1 MVFQDILKELLLE
14 LGEEIE
20 QLIGVGIFFNQTIQT
35 IQTTSNFSNHIKQN
49 KQMKHTLDS
58 AISNMPVKGFLDLSE
73 FQIPQSEDLV
83 KAILELK
90 KEKNAVIL
98 AHYYQ
103 PGEIQDIADYLG
115 DSLQLARA
123 AKDTDADMIAFCG
136 VHFMAEAAKI
146 LNPTKKV
153 VLPDLLAGCSLAD
166 GCSGEGLRKMRE
178 KHPNALIATY
188 INCNAETKA
197 ESDIIVTSSNAET
210 IINALPEDKPII
222 FAPDKNLGRY
232 LEKKTGR
239 NMILWNG
246 SCIVHEAFSM
256 ERIAKQLA
264 ENPDAKLIAH
274 PESETAVLDLAHF
287 IGSTSALLDYV
298 QKDDCQKFIVA
309 TEEGILHEM
318 KKRAPEKE
326 LIPAL
331 VYDESCNCSEC
342 FFMKRNTLEKL
353 YLCMKYELP
362 EITMDEELRVKALKP
377 IEAMLELS
385 KTIK

>member
-1 MVFQDILKELLLE
+1 
-14 LGEEIE
+14 
-20 QLIGVGIFFNQTIQT
+20 
-35 IQTTSNFSNHIKQN
+35 
-49 KQMKHTLDS
+49 MKHTLDT
-58 AISNMPVKGFLDLSE
+58 AISNMPIKGFLDLKE
-73 FQIPQSEDLV
+73 FMIPQGEDLV
-83 KAILELK
+83 QAILDLK

-103 PGEIQDIADYLG
+103 PAEIQDIADYLG

-166 GCSGEGLRKMRE
+166 GCSGEGLRAMRE

-210 IINALPEDKPII
+210 IINALPEDRPII

-362 EITMDEELRVKALKP
+362 EIIMNEELRLKALKP
-377 IEAMLELS
+377 IEAMLDLS

>member
-1 MVFQDILKELLLE
+1 MEQALDIAKNNL
-14 LGEEIE
+14 
-20 QLIGVGIFFNQTIQT
+20 
-35 IQTTSNFSNHIKQN
+35 
-49 KQMKHTLDS
+49 
-58 AISNMPVKGFLDLSE
+58 PVKGFLDLKDI
-73 FQIPQSEDLV
+73 QIPQGQDLID
-83 KAILELK
+83 AILKLK

-153 VLPDLLAGCSLAD
+153 VLPDTLAGCSLAD

-178 KHPNALIATY
+178 QHPGALVATY

-210 IINALPEDKPII
+210 IINALPKDQPII

-232 LEKKTGR
+232 LIKKTGR
-239 NMILWNG
+239 DMILWDG

-274 PESETAVLDLAHF
+274 PESETPVLELAHF
-287 IGSTSALLDYV
+287 IGSTSALLNYV
-298 QKDDCQKFIVA
+298 EKDDCQKFIIA

-318 KKRAPEKE
+318 KKRAPHKE

-331 VYDESCNCSEC
+331 VFDESCNCSEC

-362 EITMDEELRVKALKP
+362 EITMDEELRLKALKP

-385 KTIK
+385 KMIK

>member
-1 MVFQDILKELLLE
+1 MSTETLDKAKANLPVRGFLNIEDIKIPQ
-14 LGEEIE
+14 GEE
-20 QLIGVGIFFNQTIQT
+20 L
-35 IQTTSNFSNHIKQN
+35 KQ
-49 KQMKHTLDS
+49 
-58 AISNMPVKGFLDLSE
+58 
-73 FQIPQSEDLV
+73 
-83 KAILELK
+83 AILDLK

-103 PGEIQDIADYLG
+103 PADIQDIADFLG
-115 DSLQLARA
+115 DSLQLARQ

-153 VLPDLLAGCSLAD
+153 VLPDTQAGCSLAD

-178 KHPNALIATY
+178 QYPEALIATY

-210 IINALPEDKPII
+210 IIEALPKDRPII

-232 LEKKTGR
+232 LSKKTGR
-239 NMILWNG
+239 DMILWDG

-256 ERIAKQLA
+256 ERIAQQLA

-274 PESETAVLDLAHF
+274 PESETPVLDLAHF
-287 IGSTSALLDYV
+287 IGSTSALLNFV
-298 QKDDCQKFIVA
+298 EKDDSQKFIVA

-318 KKRAPEKE
+318 KKRAPQKE

-331 VYDESCNCSEC
+331 VFDESCNCSEC
-342 FFMKRNTLEKL
+342 FYMKRNTMEKL

-362 EITMDEELRVKALKP
+362 EILIDEELRLKALKP
-377 IEAMLELS
+377 IEAMLEMS

>member
-1 MVFQDILKELLLE
+1 MSTETLSNLKENL
-14 LGEEIE
+14 
-20 QLIGVGIFFNQTIQT
+20 
-35 IQTTSNFSNHIKQN
+35 
-49 KQMKHTLDS
+49 
-58 AISNMPVKGFLDLSE
+58 PVYGFLKFKE
-73 FQIPQSEDLV
+73 FQIPQGDDLV
-83 KAILELK
+83 QAILDLK

-103 PGEIQDIADYLG
+103 PAEIQDIADFLG
-115 DSLQLARA
+115 DSLQLARQ
-123 AKDTDADMIAFCG
+123 AKETDADMIAFCG

-153 VLPDLLAGCSLAD
+153 VLPDTLAGCSLAD
-166 GCSGEGLRKMRE
+166 GCSGEGLRKMRAQY
-178 KHPNALIATY
+178 PDALIATY

-210 IINALPEDKPII
+210 IIEALPKDRPII

-232 LEKKTGR
+232 LMKKTGR
-239 NMILWNG
+239 EMILWDG

-274 PESETAVLDLAHF
+274 PESESPVLELAHF
-287 IGSTSALLDYV
+287 VGSTSALLNYV
-298 QKDDCQKFIVA
+298 ETEEAEKFIVA

-318 KKRAPEKE
+318 KKRAPHKI
-326 LIPAL
+326 LLPAL
-331 VYDESCNCSEC
+331 VFDESCNCSEC
-342 FFMKRNTLEKL
+342 FYMKRNTMEKL

-362 EITMDEELRVKALKP
+362 EILIDEELRLKALKP

-385 KTIK
+385 KSIK

>member
-1 MVFQDILKELLLE
+1 MENTLQDAKATLPVMGYLNLKDL
-14 LGEEIE
+14 
-20 QLIGVGIFFNQTIQT
+20 
-35 IQTTSNFSNHIKQN
+35 
-49 KQMKHTLDS
+49 
-58 AISNMPVKGFLDLSE
+58 AIPKG
-73 FQIPQSEDLV
+73 PDLV
-83 KAILELK
+83 QAILDLK

-98 AHYYQ
+98 AHFYQ
-103 PGEIQDIADYLG
+103 PAELQDIADFLG
-115 DSLQLARA
+115 DSLQLARQA
-123 AKDTDADMIAFCG
+123 RDTDADMIAFCG

-153 VLPDLLAGCSLAD
+153 VLPDTLAGCSLAD
-166 GCSGEGLRKMRE
+166 GCSGEGLRAMRAN
-178 KHPNALIATY
+178 HPGALVATY

-210 IINALPEDKPII
+210 IIKALPTDRPII

-232 LEKKTGR
+232 LMEKTGR
-239 NMILWNG
+239 EMILWDG

-274 PESETAVLDLAHF
+274 PESEEPVLKLAHF
-287 IGSTSALLDYV
+287 IGSTSALLDFV
-298 QKDDCQKFIVA
+298 EKDDCQKFIVA

-318 KKRAPEKE
+318 RKRAPQKI

-331 VYDESCNCSEC
+331 VFDDDCNCSEC

-362 EITMDEELRVKALKP
+362 AIKIDEELRLKALKP
-377 IEAMLELS
+377 IERMLELS
-385 KTIK
+385 QSIK

>member
-1 MVFQDILKELLLE
+1 MSTENLDKAK
-14 LGEEIE
+14 
-20 QLIGVGIFFNQTIQT
+20 
-35 IQTTSNFSNHIKQN
+35 SN
-49 KQMKHTLDS
+49 L
-58 AISNMPVKGFLDLSE
+58 PVRGFLKIDDLV
-73 FQIPQSEDLV
+73 IPQGEALV
-83 KAILELK
+83 QAILDLK

-103 PGEIQDIADYLG
+103 PPAIQDIADYLG

-123 AKDTDADMIAFCG
+123 AKDTEADMIAFCG

-153 VLPDLLAGCSLAD
+153 VLPDTQAGCSLAD
-166 GCSGEGLRKMRE
+166 GCSGEGLRAMRA
-178 KHPNALIATY
+178 KHPGALIATY

-210 IINALPEDKPII
+210 IIRSLPEDRPII
-222 FAPDKNLGRY
+222 FAPDKNLGAY
-232 LEKKTGR
+232 LMKKTGR
-239 NMILWNG
+239 DMILWDG
-246 SCIVHEAFSM
+246 TCIVHEAFSM

-362 EITMDEELRVKALKP
+362 EITMEEELRLKALKP

>member
-1 MVFQDILKELLLE
+1 M
-14 LGEEIE
+14 
-20 QLIGVGIFFNQTIQT
+20 
-35 IQTTSNFSNHIKQN
+35 SNN
-49 KQMKHTLDS
+49 
-58 AISNMPVKGFLDLSE
+58 PVKNLLDIKDLV
-73 FQIPQSEDLV
+73 IPQGDDLV
-83 KAILELK
+83 QAILDLK

-103 PGEIQDIADYLG
+103 PAEIQDIADFLG
-115 DSLQLARA
+115 DSLQLARQ

-153 VLPDLLAGCSLAD
+153 VLPDMEAGCSLAD
-166 GCSGEGLRKMRE
+166 GCSGEGLRAMRAQ
-178 KHPNALIATY
+178 HPDALVATY

-210 IINALPEDKPII
+210 IINALPADRPII

-232 LEKKTGR
+232 LSKKTGR
-239 NMILWNG
+239 EMILWDG

-264 ENPDAKLIAH
+264 EHPEAKLIAH
-274 PESETAVLDLAHF
+274 PESEEPVLELAHF
-287 IGSTSALLDYV
+287 IGSTSALLNFV
-298 QKDDCQKFIVA
+298 EKDEATQFIIA

-318 KKRAPEKE
+318 QKRAPHKT

-331 VYDESCNCSEC
+331 VFDESCNCSEC

-362 EITMDEELRVKALKP
+362 EITIDEDLRLKALAP
-377 IEAMLELS
+377 IEKMLELS
-385 KTIK
+385 QSIK

>member
-1 MVFQDILKELLLE
+1 MSTE
-14 LGEEIE
+14 
-20 QLIGVGIFFNQTIQT
+20 FFDKAKAN
-35 IQTTSNFSNHIKQN
+35 
-49 KQMKHTLDS
+49 L
-58 AISNMPVKGFLDLSE
+58 PVRGFLNIE
-73 FQIPQSEDLV
+73 NVVIPQGEALV
-83 KAILELK
+83 QAILDLK

-103 PGEIQDIADYLG
+103 PPAIQDIADFLG
-115 DSLQLARA
+115 DSLQLARQ

-153 VLPDLLAGCSLAD
+153 VLPDTQAGCSLAD
-166 GCSGEGLRKMRE
+166 GCSGEGLRAMRA
-178 KHPNALIATY
+178 KYPDALIATY

-210 IINALPEDKPII
+210 IIRSLPQDRPII
-222 FAPDKNLGRY
+222 FAPDKNLGAW
-232 LEKKTGR
+232 LTKKTGR
-239 NMILWNG
+239 DMILWDG

-256 ERIAKQLA
+256 ERIASQLA
-264 ENPDAKLIAH
+264 QNPDAKLIAH
-274 PESETAVLDLAHF
+274 PESESAVLDLAHF
-287 IGSTSALLDYV
+287 IGSTSALLNYV
-298 QKDDCQKFIVA
+298 EKDDSQKFIVA

-318 KKRAPEKE
+318 RKRAPHKE

-331 VYDESCNCSEC
+331 VFDESCNCSEC
-342 FFMKRNTLEKL
+342 FYMKRNTMEKL

-362 EITMDEELRVKALKP
+362 EILIDEELRLKALKP
-377 IEAMLELS
+377 IEAMLEMS

>member
-1 MVFQDILKELLLE
+1 MEK
-14 LGEEIE
+14 
-20 QLIGVGIFFNQTIQT
+20 
-35 IQTTSNFSNHIKQN
+35 
-49 KQMKHTLDS
+49 TLDI
-58 AISNMPVKGFLDLSE
+58 AKNNLPVKGFLDLKDI
-73 FQIPQSEDLV
+73 QIPQGQDLID
-83 KAILELK
+83 AILKLK

-153 VLPDLLAGCSLAD
+153 VLPDTLAGCSLAD

-178 KHPNALIATY
+178 QHPGALVATY

-210 IINALPEDKPII
+210 IIKALPKDQPII

-232 LEKKTGR
+232 LMKKTGR
-239 NMILWNG
+239 DMILWDG

-274 PESETAVLDLAHF
+274 PESETPVLELAHF
-287 IGSTSALLDYV
+287 IGSTSALLNYV
-298 QKDDCQKFIVA
+298 EKDDCQKFIIA

-318 KKRAPEKE
+318 KKRAPHKE

-331 VYDESCNCSEC
+331 VFDESCNCSEC

-362 EITMDEELRVKALKP
+362 EITMDEELRLKALKP

>member
-1 MVFQDILKELLLE
+1 MSTETLDKAKSNLPVRGFLKIDDLIIPQ
-14 LGEEIE
+14 GEE
-20 QLIGVGIFFNQTIQT
+20 
-35 IQTTSNFSNHIKQN
+35 
-49 KQMKHTLDS
+49 
-58 AISNMPVKGFLDLSE
+58 
-73 FQIPQSEDLV
+73 LV
-83 KAILELK
+83 QAILDLK

-103 PGEIQDIADYLG
+103 PPAIQDIADFLG
-115 DSLQLARA
+115 DSLQLARQ

-153 VLPDLLAGCSLAD
+153 VLPDTQAGCSLAD
-166 GCSGEGLRKMRE
+166 GCSGEGLRAMRA
-178 KHPNALIATY
+178 KHPNAIIATY

-210 IINALPEDKPII
+210 IIESLPKDRPII

-232 LEKKTGR
+232 LAKKTGR
-239 NMILWNG
+239 DMIFWDG

-256 ERIAKQLA
+256 ERIAQQMA
-264 ENPDAKLIAH
+264 SVPEAKLIAH
-274 PESETAVLDLAHF
+274 PESESAVLDLAHF
-287 IGSTSALLDYV
+287 VGSTSALLNYV
-298 QKDDCQKFIVA
+298 EKDEANVFIVA

-318 KKRAPEKE
+318 RKRAPHKQ

-331 VYDESCNCSEC
+331 VFDESCNCSEC
-342 FFMKRNTLEKL
+342 FYMKRNTMEKL

-362 EITMDEELRVKALKP
+362 EITMDEDLRLRALKP
-377 IEAMLELS
+377 IEAMMDMS

>member
-1 MVFQDILKELLLE
+1 MEK
-14 LGEEIE
+14 
-20 QLIGVGIFFNQTIQT
+20 
-35 IQTTSNFSNHIKQN
+35 
-49 KQMKHTLDS
+49 TLDI
-58 AISNMPVKGFLDLSE
+58 AKNNLPVKGFLDLKDI
-73 FQIPQSEDLV
+73 QIPQGQDLID
-83 KAILELK
+83 AILKLK

-153 VLPDLLAGCSLAD
+153 VLPDTLAGCSLAD

-178 KHPNALIATY
+178 QHPGALVATY

-210 IINALPEDKPII
+210 IINALPKDKPII

-232 LEKKTGR
+232 LMKKTGR
-239 NMILWNG
+239 DMILWDG

-274 PESETAVLDLAHF
+274 PESETPVLELAHF
-287 IGSTSALLDYV
+287 IGSTSALLNYV
-298 QKDDCQKFIVA
+298 EKDDCQKFIIA

-318 KKRAPEKE
+318 KKRAPHKE

-331 VYDESCNCSEC
+331 VFDESCNCSEC

-362 EITMDEELRVKALKP
+362 EITMDEELRLKALKP
-377 IEAMLELS
+377 IEAMLEMS

>member
-1 MVFQDILKELLLE
+1 MSTQ
-14 LGEEIE
+14 
-20 QLIGVGIFFNQTIQT
+20 
-35 IQTTSNFSNHIKQN
+35 
-49 KQMKHTLDS
+49 TLDK
-58 AISNMPVKGFLDLSE
+58 AKANLPVRGFLKIDDLI
-73 FQIPQSEDLV
+73 IPKGEDLV
-83 KAILELK
+83 KAILDLK

-98 AHYYQ
+98 AHFYQ
-103 PGEIQDIADYLG
+103 PAEIQDIADYLG

-153 VLPDLLAGCSLAD
+153 VLPDTQAGCSLAD

-178 KHPNALIATY
+178 QYPNALIATY

-210 IINALPEDKPII
+210 IINALPEDRPII

-232 LEKKTGR
+232 LSKKTGR
-239 NMILWNG
+239 DMILWDG

-274 PESETAVLDLAHF
+274 PESETPVLDLAHF
-287 IGSTSALLDYV
+287 IGSTSALLNFV
-298 QKDDCQKFIVA
+298 EKDDAQKFIVA

-318 KKRAPEKE
+318 KKRAPQKE
-326 LIPAL
+326 LLPAL
-331 VYDESCNCSEC
+331 VFDESCNCSEC
-342 FFMKRNTLEKL
+342 FYMKRNTLEKL
-353 YLCMKYELP
+353 YLCMRYELP
-362 EITMDEELRVKALKP
+362 EILMDEELRLKALEP
-377 IEAMLELS
+377 IEKMLELS
-385 KTIK
+385 TTIK

>member
-1 MVFQDILKELLLE
+1 MEK
-14 LGEEIE
+14 
-20 QLIGVGIFFNQTIQT
+20 
-35 IQTTSNFSNHIKQN
+35 
-49 KQMKHTLDS
+49 TLDI
-58 AISNMPVKGFLDLSE
+58 AKNNLPVKGFLDLKDI
-73 FQIPQSEDLV
+73 QIPQGQNLID
-83 KAILELK
+83 AILKLK

-153 VLPDLLAGCSLAD
+153 VLPDTLAGCSLAD

-178 KHPNALIATY
+178 QHPGALVATY

-210 IINALPEDKPII
+210 IINALPKDQPII

-232 LEKKTGR
+232 LMKKTGR
-239 NMILWNG
+239 DMILWDG

-274 PESETAVLDLAHF
+274 PESETPVLELAHF
-287 IGSTSALLDYV
+287 IGSTSALLNYV
-298 QKDDCQKFIVA
+298 EKDDCQKFIIA

-318 KKRAPEKE
+318 KKRAPHKE

-331 VYDESCNCSEC
+331 VFDESCNCSEC

-362 EITMDEELRVKALKP
+362 EITMDEELRLKALKP

>member
-1 MVFQDILKELLLE
+1 MNNSLE
-14 LGEEIE
+14 TAKANL
-20 QLIGVGIFFNQTIQT
+20 
-35 IQTTSNFSNHIKQN
+35 
-49 KQMKHTLDS
+49 
-58 AISNMPVKGFLDLSE
+58 PVKGFLDISDYA
-73 FQIPQSEDLV
+73 IPQGEELV
-83 KAILELK
+83 QAILDLK

-103 PGEIQDIADYLG
+103 PAEIQDIADFLG
-115 DSLQLARA
+115 DSLQLARQ
-123 AKDTDADMIAFCG
+123 AKNTDADMIAFCG

-153 VLPDLLAGCSLAD
+153 VLPDTQAGCSLAD

-178 KHPNALIATY
+178 EHPNALIATY

-210 IINALPEDKPII
+210 IIESMPKDRQII

-232 LEKKTGR
+232 LMKKTGR
-239 NMILWNG
+239 DMILWDG

-274 PESETAVLDLAHF
+274 PESEEPVLQLAHF
-287 IGSTSALLDYV
+287 IGSTSALLNFV
-298 QKDDCQKFIVA
+298 EKDEGEKFIVA

-318 KKRAPEKE
+318 KKRAPQKT
-326 LIPAL
+326 LIPAQ
-331 VYDESCNCSEC
+331 VFDESCNCSEC
-342 FFMKRNTLEKL
+342 FFMKRNTMEKL

-362 EITMDEELRVKALKP
+362 EITIGEELRLKALKP
-377 IEAMLELS
+377 IEKMLELS
-385 KTIK
+385 EAIK

>member
-1 MVFQDILKELLLE
+1 MS
-14 LGEEIE
+14 
-20 QLIGVGIFFNQTIQT
+20 NQT
-35 IQTTSNFSNHIKQN
+35 
-49 KQMKHTLDS
+49 LDT
-58 AISNMPVKGFLDLSE
+58 AKANLPVKGFLDIE
-73 FQIPQSEDLV
+73 DFKIPQGEELV
-83 KAILELK
+83 QAILELK

-103 PGEIQDIADYLG
+103 PGPIQDIADFLG
-115 DSLQLARA
+115 DSLQLARQ

-153 VLPDLLAGCSLAD
+153 VLPDTQAGCSLAD

-178 KHPNALIATY
+178 QFPNALIATY

-197 ESDIIVTSSNAET
+197 ESDIIVTSSNAEI
-210 IINALPEDKPII
+210 IINALPQDRPII

-232 LEKKTGR
+232 LMKKTGR
-239 NMILWNG
+239 DMILWDG
-246 SCIVHEAFSM
+246 ACIVHEAFSM
-256 ERIAKQLA
+256 ERIATQLA
-264 ENPDAKLIAH
+264 EHPDAKLIAH
-274 PESETAVLDLAHF
+274 PESETPVLDLAHF
-287 IGSTSALLDYV
+287 IGSTSALLNYV
-298 QKDDCQKFIVA
+298 EKDDTQKFIVA

-318 KKRAPEKE
+318 RKRAPHKT

-331 VYDESCNCSEC
+331 VFDESCNCSEC

-362 EITMDEELRVKALKP
+362 EIQIEEELRLKALKP

-385 KTIK
+385 KTVK

>member
-1 MVFQDILKELLLE
+1 MSTE
-14 LGEEIE
+14 
-20 QLIGVGIFFNQTIQT
+20 
-35 IQTTSNFSNHIKQN
+35 
-49 KQMKHTLDS
+49 TLDK
-58 AISNMPVKGFLDLSE
+58 AKDQLPVKGFLDLKNV
-73 FQIPQSEDLV
+73 FIPQGEELV
-83 KAILELK
+83 QAILDLK

-103 PGEIQDIADYLG
+103 PAEIQDIADFLG
-115 DSLQLARA
+115 DSLQLARQ
-123 AKDTDADMIAFCG
+123 AKETDADMIAFCG

-153 VLPDLLAGCSLAD
+153 VLPDLQAGCSLAD

-178 KHPNALIATY
+178 QHPGAMIATY

-210 IINALPEDKPII
+210 IINALPKDVPLI

-232 LEKKTGR
+232 LMKKTGR
-239 NMILWNG
+239 EMILWDG

-264 ENPDAKLIAH
+264 EHPDAKLIAH
-274 PESETAVLDLAHF
+274 PESETPVLDLAHF
-287 IGSTSALLDYV
+287 IGSTSALLNYV
-298 QKDDCQKFIVA
+298 EKDEATKFIVA

-318 KKRAPEKE
+318 RKRAPQKT

-331 VYDESCNCSEC
+331 VFDESCNCSEC
-342 FFMKRNTLEKL
+342 FFMKRNTMEKL

-362 EITMDEELRVKALKP
+362 EITMDEELRQKALVP
-377 IEAMLELS
+377 IEKMLELS
-385 KTIK
+385 KSIK

>member
-1 MVFQDILKELLLE
+1 
-14 LGEEIE
+14 
-20 QLIGVGIFFNQTIQT
+20 
-35 IQTTSNFSNHIKQN
+35 
-49 KQMKHTLDS
+49 
-58 AISNMPVKGFLDLSE
+58 LSE
-73 FQIPQSEDLV
+73 FQIPQGEDLV

-103 PGEIQDIADYLG
+103 PAEIQDIADYLG

-123 AKDTDADMIAFCG
+123 AKETDADIIAFCG

-210 IINALPEDKPII
+210 IINALPKDKPII

-362 EITMDEELRVKALKP
+362 EITMDEELRLKALKP

>member
-1 MVFQDILKELLLE
+1 M
-14 LGEEIE
+14 E
-20 QLIGVGIFFNQTIQT
+20 QKLNI
-35 IQTTSNFSNHIKQN
+35 
-49 KQMKHTLDS
+49 
-58 AISNMPVKGFLDLSE
+58 AISNMPVKGFLDLKE
-73 FQIPQSEDLV
+73 IQIPQGEALV

-123 AKDTDADMIAFCG
+123 AKDTNADMIAFCG

-178 KHPNALIATY
+178 KHPEALIATY

-210 IINALPEDKPII
+210 IINALPKDKEII

-232 LEKKTGR
+232 LSKKTGR
-239 NMILWNG
+239 EMILWDG

-264 ENPDAKLIAH
+264 ENPDAKMIAH

-287 IGSTSALLDYV
+287 IGSTSALLDFV
-298 QKDDCQKFIVA
+298 EKDACQKFIIA

-318 KKRAPEKE
+318 KKRVPHKE

-331 VYDESCNCSEC
+331 VYDETCNCSEC

-362 EITMDEELRVKALKP
+362 EIKMEEELRVKALRP

-385 KTIK
+385 KQIK